1 MDSSETAPPPDAGRG
16 PEIARLITDLDAV
29 LQAMLKA
36 MPMSKPWQRQVLTHL
51 AEVDKHVQV
60 LRMTIAMHRGRE
72 EMLEAVARVQTNL
85 RAANLYVL
93 GGRADI
99 DTKTAVYIAFELG
112 RKLGAAF
119 AA

>member
-1 MDSSETAPPPDAGRG
+1 M
-16 PEIARLITDLDAV
+16 
-29 LQAMLKA
+29 
-36 MPMSKPWQRQVLTHL
+36 
-51 AEVDKHVQV
+51 QV

-72 EMLEAVARVQTNL
+72 EMLEAVSHVQTNL

-93 GGRADI
+93 GGCADI

-112 RKLGAAF
+112 GKLGAAF